1 MNKLKSITHIVKN
14 GNRGSEWG
22 EAGTLRLVEWIIDH
36 PSDDFSSNELQSLI
50 QQIPNVWRGEE
61 FELKGFKPRKK

>member
-1 MNKLKSITHIVKN
+1 MNKLKSITHVVKN
-14 GNRGSEWG
+14 GNRSSEWG

-50 QQIPNVWRGEE
+50 KQIPNVWRGEE
-61 FELKGFKPRKK
+61 FELKVFKTRKK